1 METKESNVLVP
12 EAGMGCTRLSYTDRD
27 PYTIT
32 RVHKNGKRFW
42 MKADNYT
49 RLDQN
54 GMSES
59 QEYSYTL
66 NVDNPECEV
75 RLRKDGRWCI
85 VKGPCVSIGY
95 RRRYYDYSF

>member
-12 EAGMGCTRLSYTDRD
+12 EAGMGCTLLSYTDRD

-32 RVHKNGKRFW
+32 RVHKNGKQFW
-42 MKADNYT
+42 MKEDNYT

-59 QEYSYTL
+59 
-66 NVDNPECEV
+66 
-75 RLRKDGRWCI
+75 
-85 VKGPCVSIGY
+85 
-95 RRRYYDYSF
+95 